1 MADGKRLKNG
11 FKGLMAQFDVDWTPK
26 EVDQDGNV
34 INPASFKF
42 REDNLA
48 IDRFKAVMDVGAR
61 PNRYEVTISCPKL
74 GGIAIEGLRCI
85 EASLPGRQLQTQ
97 DFSEYGATRK
107 YPYQVQH
114 DEGQVSLQFLCD
126 STFNDRFIMEA
137 WQTLIFSDVDESYSI
152 QGGSASNPQFMYYR
166 DYIGSMTI
174 TQMRMDGGPALTYD
188 FQEVYPVSFSA
199 QPLSYASSNEIMKF
213 ECSMAFRTFTTTYQQ
228 REEGFIDKLNKG
240 SKALNALGGLANLLG
255 KGEDFKNIS
264 KFQNRINKLSGN
276 LKPFERIG

>member
-114 DEGQVSLQFLCD
+114 HKEPLHRLLLLKLH
-126 STFNDRFIMEA
+126 TNRLYPLTRL
-137 WQTLIFSDVDESYSI
+137 WQLKLLLHCILTISYSHTLWSWS
-152 QGGSASNPQFMYYR
+152 QA
-166 DYIGSMTI
+166 
-174 TQMRMDGGPALTYD
+174 
-188 FQEVYPVSFSA
+188 
-199 QPLSYASSNEIMKF
+199 
-213 ECSMAFRTFTTTYQQ
+213 
-228 REEGFIDKLNKG
+228 
-240 SKALNALGGLANLLG
+240 
-255 KGEDFKNIS
+255 
-264 KFQNRINKLSGN
+264 
-276 LKPFERIG
+276 